1 MIYDVIVCGG
11 GPSGIAAAISA
22 RRNGARVLL
31 VEQSGLLG
39 GNSVH
44 ALVGPWMSFH
54 YGKTQVIKG
63 IGQEIVQRMV
73 KKGYSLSHIPDPIG
87 FCDTITPHDVEGLK
101 EVLFE
106 LMDEEQIDLLL
117 HALIINVIRDEN
129 TIKGL
134 KAATKSGIIDLFG
147 KVIIDATGDGDVA
160 YKMGCDYV
168 FGRNTD
174 NFAQPMTMIFSVGN
188 VKLDE
193 LKAYLKNN
201 PDDFTLDENY
211 DGEYLA
217 ISGCFRLVEEA
228 RKNGDFTIARD
239 RVLLFQD
246 VRPNQ
251 VAVNMTRIQKHSGVD
266 AWSLTEAEREGR
278 RQIKEVF
285 AFLKKYVPG
294 FKDSFIVRTP
304 SKIGVRETRHILGDY
319 IMELDDIVEERS
331 FEDSVCVCA
340 YPIDIH
346 SPDGS
351 TLTVLEENKQ
361 KCYEIPLRVMLP
373 KKAEQLIVTGRAI
386 SATHEANASMRVTPS
401 VLALGEAA
409 GALASIAIKK
419 NIKPRQ
425 VDYKEVQAVLR
436 KQGQIVSK
444 NDI

>member
-1 MIYDVIVCGG
+1 
-11 GPSGIAAAISA
+11 
-22 RRNGARVLL
+22 
-31 VEQSGLLG
+31 
-39 GNSVH
+39 
-44 ALVGPWMSFH
+44 
-54 YGKTQVIKG
+54 
-63 IGQEIVQRMV
+63 
-73 KKGYSLSHIPDPIG
+73 
-87 FCDTITPHDVEGLK
+87 
-101 EVLFE
+101 
-106 LMDEEQIDLLL
+106 
-117 HALIINVIRDEN
+117 
-129 TIKGL
+129 
-134 KAATKSGIIDLFG
+134 
-147 KVIIDATGDGDVA
+147 
-160 YKMGCDYV
+160 
-168 FGRNTD
+168 
-174 NFAQPMTMIFSVGN
+174 
-188 VKLDE
+188 
-193 LKAYLKNN
+193 
-201 PDDFTLDENY
+201 
-211 DGEYLA
+211 
-217 ISGCFRLVEEA
+217 
-228 RKNGDFTIARD
+228 
-239 RVLLFQD
+239 
-246 VRPNQ
+246 
-251 VAVNMTRIQKHSGVD
+251 MTRIQKHSGVD

-346 SPDGS
+346 SLDGS
-351 TLTVLEENKQ
+351 TLTVFEENKQ